1 MKGSSAIFGLLVA
14 ATATAALHASGRTV
28 TGPGAPSL
36 ATPPL
41 ADQDPC
47 QSQLVADLEQC
58 EDKFRHVIGPNIAL
72 KACIDGAERT
82 QIKCLA
88 DAQKQAY

>member
-1 MKGSSAIFGLLVA
+1 MNGSSAFLGLLVA
-14 ATATAALHASGRTV
+14 ATATAALHATGGTV
-28 TGPGAPSL
+28 TGSGAPSL

-41 ADQDPC
+41 AEQNPC
-47 QSQLVADLEQC
+47 QTQLVADLEQC
-58 EDKFRHVIGPNIAL
+58 ENKFRHVIGPNIAL

-82 QIKCLA
+82 HIKCLA